1 MTNPSSPQWILDIQG
16 DEKKYYN
23 KSYLDLIALFLLY
36 VCIPLAIASIIE
48 VNIYATIP
56 LTFVII
62 LSFLIILSGR
72 ATLNLPN
79 ILAANLYSI
88 GSELEF
94 LDTNSQTYIKRNQKY
109 IRNCRSTIRKLDTSI
124 KKEHFVKN
132 YAAFREQLDDVVQ
145 RLNYFYTNDSKLK
158 DFPTISDKIKE
169 LANEI
174 HQNHD
179 ELTTAHVTIV
189 AEILSE
195 LRDVVP
201 LPPKAST
208 IRKLTKSLNNRWYD
222 LPYSIR
228 VSTVFIIIGTII
240 FAISAY
246 GMISILDVDKSEGY
260 GYAVVGT
267 MTLIAG
273 FITQTDKIVPNEK

>member
-23 KSYLDLIALFLLY
+23 KSYLDFIALLLLY

-56 LTFVII
+56 LTFIII

-124 KKEHFVKN
+124 KKEHFVKTM
-132 YAAFREQLDDVVQ
+132 L
-145 RLNYFYTNDSKLK
+145 
-158 DFPTISDKIKE
+158 
-169 LANEI
+169 
-174 HQNHD
+174 H
-179 ELTTAHVTIV
+179 
-189 AEILSE
+189 SE
-195 LRDVVP
+195 KNL
-201 LPPKAST
+201 
-208 IRKLTKSLNNRWYD
+208 
-222 LPYSIR
+222 
-228 VSTVFIIIGTII
+228 
-240 FAISAY
+240 
-246 GMISILDVDKSEGY
+246 M
-260 GYAVVGT
+260 
-267 MTLIAG
+267 M
-273 FITQTDKIVPNEK
+273 